1 MTIEASP
8 FATDQAWADSY
19 TAELTLT
26 MVVSISSIID
36 LLVNEVSHPRTS
48 TIVVLGIAI
57 LLLFAG
63 FQSRGSRRRVAAQMA
78 LLDALSNEINAQP
91 SAVVEIPSE
100 VEPDYEDEMDD
111 DIELV

>member
-1 MTIEASP
+1 
-8 FATDQAWADSY
+8 
-19 TAELTLT
+19 

-63 FQSRGSRRRVAAQMA
+63 FQSRSSRRRVAAQMA